1 MSRPSGGNNIV
12 LNSQNDCGCP
22 TGFTL
27 IEGGICQKIETINPT
42 TPSSPVTVGAIV
54 NNQDYYVKYGAIVY
68 EDITLKQWP
77 IIASPQA
84 TIGSTNSIIPASG
97 PNPNP
102 FIVGGASY
110 TSLNP
115 GSDGINYTGGI
126 IGGRHAKIIKALP
139 PGWPGIAPIPPTT
152 PLTGRA
158 LRESTITSGV
168 LNYGIGNPVTPQFQ
182 LMGSPWR
189 TNSTNWLGS
198 RGIQPY
204 NAGPPATPC
213 DCGGCYNCEEWYGF
227 THCVTI
233 NSTKTYYV
241 VVSSNNSYRFFMNGN
256 LVVEFNVGD
265 GDEPT
270 LNTVSIFPITLPAG
284 THVFGVDM
292 LNYTGDGGYGFDIY
306 DCTLAQLQGLTT
318 TGELDLYS
326 VFSAYSRIGTFFDVS
341 TAPNDGYS
349 CPEGYIYS
357 NCNGEP
363 QCIKITTEESTPVNY
378 KLTPCCDIDP
388 TTYIVGFNEDFPQL
402 PIIPGT
408 TVCIKDIDEKIGCWL
423 IETTCDE
430 INYEDPI
437 TVDGVYVNCELC
449 YSECQSCINFYFIL
463 KDCCFNEPISD
474 NNGPILYNY
483 TGASNDGITP
493 ESIGHK
499 TLTRIEGKLGQLIEG
514 CFYLE
519 EVNSTDFPDSTK
531 EEWIDVFYE
540 ADTVPTCL
548 DCIDCR
554 TCYLLTNCENPEETI
569 VTNSDLSQYVNYV
582 VHIEGCEDKCWKIE
596 VSQNCNDCKGVV
608 TIITDNICPPKE
620 TPGKVCSY
628 QASQNDI
635 RDLLFFTIVINGTT
649 YTIPYDGGDVPEIL
663 ADLNNLGLGDW
674 TLGIFSP
681 TDARFFVTGS
691 NTYGQ
696 LCATFSNDPQPIVD
710 CVNAVCESV
719 SVKYDY
725 ENFIRGVGSGRYCI
739 TIDSVE
745 YCQSSAQ
752 VLRSVEQML
761 LYFNSLGLG
770 TFTANYTG
778 APTYETYLT
787 VIGDH
792 EYGDLRIIQEGSFF
806 YSNVATPIISYVPDC
821 DCCLPKPAPAPPLVL
836 KTRAV
841 LPGYKTPG
849 CSPEY
854 TEKVNCAF
862 GQLMNKQMLSVRY
875 GLQTCCD
882 DTETDWEIKK
892 ELLDFESIK
901 DQYLTE

>member
-1 MSRPSGGNNIV
+1 MSRPTGAN
-12 LNSQNDCGCP
+12 NDCGCP

-27 IEGGICQKIETINPT
+27 IEGGICQKIETISPT

-54 NNQDYYVKYGAIVY
+54 DNQFYYAKYGAIVY

-77 IIASPQA
+77 ILASPQA
-84 TIGSTNSIIPASG
+84 LINSTNSVIPSSG

-102 FIVGGASY
+102 FIPGGVPY

-115 GSDGINYTGGI
+115 GTDGINYTGGI
-126 IGGRHAKIIKALP
+126 ISGRHAKVIKALP
-139 PGWPGIAPIPPTT
+139 SGWPGIAPLPFTN

-168 LNYGIGNPVTPQFQ
+168 LNYGIGNPVFPQFQ
-182 LMGSPWR
+182 LMGAPWR
-189 TNSTNWLGS
+189 TVTSNWLGT

-233 NSTKTYYV
+233 NTTKTYYV
-241 VVSSNNSYRFFMNGN
+241 AVASNNSYRFFMNGN

-284 THVFGVDM
+284 THVFRVDM

-306 DCTLAQLQGLTT
+306 DCTLAQLQGLTS

-349 CPEGYIYS
+349 CPAGYVYS
-357 NCNGEP
+357 NCNDEP
-363 QCIKITTEESTPVNY
+363 QCIKITTEEVLPVNY
-378 KLTPCCDIDP
+378 KLTPCCGNDP
-388 TTYIVGFNEDFPQL
+388 TTYVVEFNEDFPQL

-408 TVCIKDIDEKIGCWL
+408 TVCIKDIDPNIGCWL
-423 IETTCDE
+423 IQTTCDE
-430 INYEDPI
+430 VNYNDPI
-437 TVDGVYVNCELC
+437 VVDGTYINCEFC
-449 YSECQSCINFYFIL
+449 YSDCQNCIDFYFVL

-483 TGASNDGITP
+483 TGTSNAGITP
-493 ESIGHK
+493 ESIGHQTVTK
-499 TLTRIEGKLGQLIEG
+499 TEGKEGQLIEG

-519 EVNSTDFPDSTK
+519 EVSSADFPDSTV
-531 EEWIDVFYE
+531 ERWIDVFYTNVE
-540 ADTVPTCL
+540 TVPTCI

-554 TCYLLTNCENPEETI
+554 TCYLLTNCENSQETI
-569 VTNSDLSQYVNYV
+569 VTNSDLEQYVNYV

-596 VSQNCNDCKGVV
+596 VNDDCVGCIGPVV
-608 TIITDNICPPKE
+608 VLTDKLCPPKE
-620 TPGKVCSY
+620 VPGKVCSY

-649 YTIPYDGGDVPEIL
+649 YTIQYDGGDVAEIL
-663 ADLNNLGLGDW
+663 ADLNNLGLGEW
-674 TLGIFSP
+674 TLGVFSP
-681 TDARFFVTGS
+681 TDARFFVVGQ
-691 NTYGQ
+691 NTYGE
-696 LCATFSNDPQPIVD
+696 LCATFSNDPTPITD
-710 CVNAVCESV
+710 CSSV
-719 SVKYDY
+719 TCQTASVKYDY
-725 ENFIRGVGSGRYCI
+725 ENLVRKPGLGRYCI

-745 YCQSSAQ
+745 YCQTSPQ
-752 VLRSVEQML
+752 QLRDVASML
-761 LYFNSLGLG
+761 IYFNSLGLG
-770 TFTANYTG
+770 TFSANFTG
-778 APTYETYLT
+778 PPTYETYIT
-787 VIGDH
+787 VIGNH
-792 EYGDLRIIQEGSFF
+792 EYGDIKVIQEGFFF
-806 YSNVATPIISYVPDC
+806 YSNTAMPIIAFEPDC
-821 DCCLPKPAPAPPLVL
+821 ACCLPKPAPAPPLVL

-841 LPGYKTPG
+841 MPGYKTPG

-862 GQLMNKQMLSVRY
+862 GQLINKQVLSLRY

-892 ELLDFESIK
+892 ELLDFEAIK